1 MAYRA
6 VLFDLFDTLVLF
18 DRERLPVVTINGKT
32 QHSTAG
38 RLHAVVARHFPAL
51 SLETVHT
58 GLIESWKEAERLR
71 AIDHRE
77 VAAPE
82 RFAHFLRCV
91 AIEEGDCPRGLVQD
105 LMDTHRRE
113 LGKAAEFPAHHGPLL
128 RRLATRYRLA
138 VVSNFDYSPTALDI
152 LDSAGVS
159 TLFDAIVVSDAIG
172 WRKPHAR
179 IFEETLSRMGLRPA
193 EALFVGDRVDIDVAG
208 AHTMGMDSAWI
219 NREGAPCPPGATP
232 PTYDIRDLGELEGIL
247 GF

>member
-1 MAYRA
+1 VAYRA

-18 DRERLPVVTINGKT
+18 DRERLPLVTINGKT

-51 SLETVHT
+51 SLETVYA
-58 GLIESWKEAERLR
+58 GLIESWKERSGSGPSTTGKSPRRSASRTSCAAWPSGGRLS
-71 AIDHRE
+71 
-77 VAAPE
+77 
-82 RFAHFLRCV
+82 
-91 AIEEGDCPRGLVQD
+91 PRLVQD

-152 LDSAGVS
+152 LDRAGVS

-179 IFEETLSRMGLRPA
+179 ISRR
-193 EALFVGDRVDIDVAG
+193 R
-208 AHTMGMDSAWI
+208 
-219 NREGAPCPPGATP
+219 
-232 PTYDIRDLGELEGIL
+232 
-247 GF
+247 